1 MNWLELLGFGPIID
15 FEKEDDMSARKDQR
29 NQTIVEMHER
39 GMTYKE
45 IAAEMGISAARVFAI
60 YQREKERKDKEEQA
74 E

>member
-1 MNWLELLGFGPIID
+1 
-15 FEKEDDMSARKDQR
+15 MSAKKTER
-29 NQTIVEMHER
+29 NQTIVEMHEQ

-60 YQREKERKDKEEQA
+60 YQRERERKDKEEQA